1 MVSQADVLRRLRE
14 QPFQPFFVRLTNGM
28 MHKIRHPEQAMVT
41 SRSIVI
47 GIPKSENSPRDEIRD
62 YALVSLLH
70 VVQIDPIASLPGGPP
85 PESEAQVGG

>member
-14 QPFQPFFVRLTNGM
+14 QPFQPFFVRLTNGTT
-28 MHKIRHPEQAMVT
+28 HKIRHPEQVLVT

-47 GIPKSENSPRDEIRD
+47 GIPKSENSPRDEFRD

-70 VVQIDPIASLPGGPP
+70 VVRIDPIGSLPGGQPP
-85 PESEAQVGG
+85 DSEAQVSA